1 MVRTSSKI
9 VCSAIV
15 SAATGTP
22 DQWHR
27 GLTDEAQLKKLIE
40 DHHRWTG
47 SLRAREILDQWVDAR
62 AKFVKVFP
70 HEYKR
75 ALTERSAKAAAAAAT
90 GKARVTAAAVPAK

>member
-1 MVRTSSKI
+1 MATPNG
-9 VCSAIV
+9 AHP
-15 SAATGTP
+15 ATGTP

-47 SLRAREILDQWVDAR
+47 SLRAREILDQWADAR

-70 HEYKR
+70 HEYRR
-75 ALTERSAKAAAAAAT
+75 ALGEMHARAAAKPAATPRQRAAA
-90 GKARVTAAAVPAK
+90 